1 METRANYILI
11 GLFTLVVVATGFGFV
26 YWFSGSSAGV
36 ERTTYRILFE
46 GSVAGLRSG
55 ASVLF
60 NGIRVG
66 EVATLRLDPSNPK
79 QVTAIVSIDKSVAV
93 RADTKV
99 GLDFQGLTGIAS
111 ITLKGG
117 SVTAPLLVEKDGE
130 APTLAAD
137 PNATKDVT
145 QAIRDVASNAETVLH
160 RVDALIGEND
170 ASLKAIISNIKSFSG
185 ALTENETSLKEIVT
199 NLKGFT
205 ATLDRNSE
213 RLEHI
218 FVGME
223 SLTGEGTKTEILEAV
238 RSIRTLAD
246 NLDKRTG
253 EISEGLT
260 RFSSRGLREWEQ
272 LAIDGRRMVATL
284 DRAIRNFDRN
294 PSRLIF
300 GGSSEPEP
308 SSTPSP
314 ARNPSGGQR

>member
-11 GLFTLVVVATGFGFV
+11 GLFTLVVVAASFGFV
-26 YWFSGSSAGV
+26 YWFSGSGAGV
-36 ERTTYRILFE
+36 ERAAYRILFE

-55 ASVLF
+55 AAVLY

-66 EVATLRLDPSNPK
+66 EVTALRLNPDNPK
-79 QVTAIVSIDKSVAV
+79 QVTAMVGIDRSVTV

-111 ITLKGG
+111 ITLKGE
-117 SVTAPLLVEKDGE
+117 SATAPLLTAANGE
-130 APTLAAD
+130 MPTLVAD

-145 QAIRDVASNAETVLH
+145 QAIRDVATNAETVLN
-160 RVDALIGEND
+160 RVDALIAEND
-170 ASLKAIISNIKSFSG
+170 ASLKAIITNVKSFSG
-185 ALTENETSLKEIVT
+185 TLTDNESSLKEIVA

-205 ATLDRNSE
+205 KTLDRNSE
-213 RLEHI
+213 RLDRI
-218 FVGME
+218 FAGLE
-223 SLTGEGTKTEILEAV
+223 GLTGEATKTEILDTV
-238 RSIRTLAD
+238 RSIRALAE

-253 EISEGLT
+253 EISEGIT
-260 RFSSRGLREWEQ
+260 RFSTRGLREWEQ

-300 GGSSEPEP
+300 GGPPSEPD
-308 SSTPSP
+308 
-314 ARNPSGGQR
+314 SGRR